1 MSLSTEESISLM
13 SNLILKDKDNSLPI
27 KNHILQKQEE
37 LAHKAVE
44 YTTTCGSY
52 TAWDTDV
59 DLSPPDPSVSLNKDD
74 VNIQD
79 YYNALQYSLFEN
91 NLPETFDRTKQP
103 RTRKRDTEV
112 AIVVLASPV
121 ECLAILLE
129 GGRQCPGDMLL
140 VLSPTWVVKEKS
152 NKSEGLHSLL
162 VKKAIVFDRS
172 GTTYVDV
179 FPTPRRCS
187 YFVNFFTKAI
197 TDGQRNDGV
206 ELEQDLDCPMS
217 SSVELCKY
225 VDDKLLSRIW
235 MAEAGVNYPETLAI
249 AYKPSYEYNIPEDAN
264 MKVLIVENKD
274 GIDNYVEENVRQFL
288 NMERVRSFEKIVVKP
303 SGTMWHGSRCVTFH
317 KVKNVEEI
325 CKAVLDLLTL
335 LELENTVLVE
345 TFYQPVEAANP
356 ELADYSFRWRT
367 NVCRRVDDTPITT
380 QMVCGIGLKHQPI
393 NGDNTIPQTF
403 ETTMKM
409 WNMEEDEMNRLLDK
423 VSTGSEKIMERII
436 EYERGLSTDI
446 KGGVGART
454 ELIGI
459 DYVLGMVDGQLEA
472 VGIEVNSHDCTI
484 NCQLFEFLNPHRQ
497 GEAVKPL
504 VETMIRRS
512 QLFAMQDKTVV
523 VVGAGGFSKKF
534 IWESFK
540 SFGINVVL
548 VEPNKSCFGA
558 SRCTKF
564 IQYDFLDHKQ
574 DEAHATAIIKILKD
588 EGIDVDGCVTFWEDC
603 GPLAATIC
611 DMLKL
616 NGPGKRPAL
625 IAKRKSWT
633 QNVLRSR
640 TGDIPHFPR
649 SHLYSS
655 ICCSIKSEEDVDK
668 ALEKIRLPAVL
679 KLEYGSSGVGV
690 KPVADRVEC
699 INIWQQ
705 LSSIL
710 QNDEDHPGV
719 GLGHGNDI
727 MLMERIDGT
736 EHDIDIIIFQRQL
749 IGAFVS
755 DNGPCRTGSYTETAA
770 LLPTCLPLD
779 RRGQLITSAYQCCTE
794 IGLVTGV
801 FNVEMKMTKTGP
813 KLIEINARMGGFY
826 LRDWIKTC
834 YGHDLLLYAF
844 MVSLGIRPVISSVQ
858 PKCTLM
864 GMMCLSSVHKQ
875 QLKNPNSLKFL
886 NALVSGNIVRY
897 NQMEPS
903 LDECGSENDE
913 EPFANIAVMDKN
925 LETAKA
931 KLINIGNALG
941 LNTNNYD
948 YNYLLSHFK

>member
-1 MSLSTEESISLM
+1 MSLSTEESISF
-13 SNLILKDKDNSLPI
+13 SNLNLKDNSLPV

-91 NLPETFDRTKQP
+91 NLPETVDRTKQP

-112 AIVVLASPV
+112 AIVVLGSPV

-140 VLSPTWVVKEKS
+140 VLSPTWLVKEKS
-152 NKSEGLHSLL
+152 NKGEGLHSLF

-179 FPTPRRCS
+179 FEKPRRCS

-206 ELEQDLDCPMS
+206 EVEQDLDCPMS

-249 AYKPSYEYNIPEDAN
+249 AYKPSYEYNIPKDAN
-264 MKVLIVENKD
+264 MKVLIVENKN
-274 GIDNYVEENVRQFL
+274 GMDNYIEENVRQFL
-288 NMERVRSFEKIVVKP
+288 NMERVKSFDKIVVKP

-325 CKAVLDLLTL
+325 CKAVIDLLTL

-367 NVCRRVDDTPITT
+367 TVCRRIDDTPVTT

-409 WNMEEDEMNRLLDK
+409 WNMADDDMNRLLDK
-423 VSTGSEKIMERII
+423 VSTGSEKIMDRII

-484 NCQLFEFLNPHRQ
+484 NSVCHARQ
-497 GEAVKPL
+497 TGSCS
-504 VETMIRRS
+504 RS
-512 QLFAMQDKTVV
+512 WRLQQ
-523 VVGAGGFSKKF
+523 KF
-534 IWESFK
+534 IWESFR

-548 VEPNKSCFGA
+548 VEPDSASFGA

-574 DEAHATAIIKILKD
+574 DEAHATDIIKILKD
-588 EGIDVDGCVTFWEDC
+588 EGLVVDGCVTFWEDC

-616 NGPGKRPAL
+616 NGPGKRPAHV
-625 IAKRKSWT
+625 AKKKSWT

-655 ICCSIKSEEDVDK
+655 LCCSIKSESDVDK

-705 LSSIL
+705 LSSML
-710 QNDEDHPGV
+710 QSDEDHPGV

-749 IGAFVS
+749 IAAFVS
-755 DNGPCRTGSYTETAA
+755 DNGPTRKGSYTETAA

-779 RRGQLITSAYQCCTE
+779 RKGQLITSAYQCCTE

-801 FNVEMKMTKTGP
+801 FNVEMKMTKMGP

-844 MVSLGIRPVISSVQ
+844 MVSLGIRPVITNME

-886 NALVSGNIVRY
+886 NALVSGNIIRY
-897 NQMEPS
+897 NQIEAS